1 LGDHGRYGTCRLV
14 DLERR
19 EVGLGDLRKTG
30 WTRFL
35 CIIIPFCYLVEGH
48 LVTL

>member
-30 WTRFL
+30 WTRFFP
-35 CIIIPFCYLVEGH
+35 IIPFYYLVEGH